1 MTNKQALQV
10 VTAASLEFRGTRKDH
25 EAIAQAL
32 DVIGKLVPDEA
43 VAPALAQNPT
53 SNVVDINS

>member
-1 MTNKQALQV
+1 MTNKQALQI

-32 DVIGKLVPDEA
+32 DVLTKVVPADVA
-43 VAPALAQNPT
+43 VEEVP
-53 SNVVDINS
+53 SNVVPIKS